1 MAVSVKKITLWRREI
16 ADRPG
21 ALAEVLAP
29 LAEAGGT
36 LRVVMGYRYP
46 EPAGKAAVELAP
58 VTGRKVTAAA
68 QAAGLAPA
76 ALGALLVEGDDRPG
90 LGRTLAEAIAQSGIN
105 LHFLMALVAG
115 RRYAAVFGFAS
126 EADADRAAPIIKKT
140 AAARA
145 SARRAPARRASRSK
159 KRR

>member
-1 MAVSVKKITLWRREI
+1 MRR
-16 ADRPG
+16 RTRR
-21 ALAEVLAP
+21 
-29 LAEAGGT
+29 AGGASPWQS
-36 LRVVMGYRYP
+36 RSRRSRSG
-46 EPAGKAAVELAP
+46 AGRSR
-58 VTGRKVTAAA
+58 TGPA

-76 ALGALLVEGDDRPG
+76 AIGALLVEGDDRPG
-90 LGRTLAEAIAQSGIN
+90 LGRLLADAIAQSGIN

-126 EADADRAAPIIKKT
+126 DADADRAAPIIKKT

-145 SARRAPARRASRSK
+145 SARRAPARRPSRSK

>member
-1 MAVSVKKITLWRREI
+1 MALSVKKITLWRREI

-36 LRVVMGYRYP
+36 LQVVMGYRYP

-68 QAAGLAPA
+68 RAAGLAPA
-76 ALGALLVEGDDRPG
+76 AIGALLVQGDDRPG
-90 LGRTLAEAIAQSGIN
+90 LGRTLADAIAQSGIN

-115 RRYAAVFGFAS
+115 RRYAAVFGFGS
-126 EADADRAAPIIKKT
+126 DADADRAAPIIKKA